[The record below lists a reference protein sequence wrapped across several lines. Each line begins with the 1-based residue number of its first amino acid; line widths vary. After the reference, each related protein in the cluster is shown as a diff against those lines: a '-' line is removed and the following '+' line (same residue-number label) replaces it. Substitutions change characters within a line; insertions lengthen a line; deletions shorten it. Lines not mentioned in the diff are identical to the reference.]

1 MKHNFLDWLGCSAGV
16 VLTAVQTNQ
25 IFQTISLILTC
36 IATLLTIAYNIYR
49 WYKKATEDK
58 KITPE
63 EIKEGIDILTDGAKK
78 VEELSK
84 KDKGENK

>member
-1 MKHNFLDWLGCSAGV
+1 MKHNFLDWLGCGTGV
-16 VLTAVQTNQ
+16 VLTAVQTNE

-63 EIKEGIDILTDGAKK
+63 EIKEGIDILNQGAKDIEDLK
-78 VEELSK
+78 
-84 KDKGENK
+84 NKNKEK

>member
-1 MKHNFLDWLGCSAGV
+1 MHNKFLDWIGCGTGV

-36 IATLLTIAYNIYR
+36 IATLMTIAYNIYR
-49 WYKKATEDK
+49 FYKKVTADK

-63 EIKEGIDILTDGAKK
+63 EIKEGIDLVNDSIDKIEA
-78 VEELSK
+78 LSN

>member
-1 MKHNFLDWLGCSAGV
+1 MKHNFLDWIGCCAGV
-16 VLTAVQTNQ
+16 ILTAVQTNQ

-36 IATLLTIAYNIYR
+36 IATLMTIGYNIYR

-63 EIKEGIDILTDGAKK
+63 EIKEGIDIINDGI
-78 VEELSK
+78 
-84 KDKGENK
+84 DKIDNIKENKK

>member
-1 MKHNFLDWLGCSAGV
+1 MKHNFLDWIGCGASA

-36 IATLLTIAYNIYR
+36 IATLVTIGYNIYR

-58 KITPE
+58 KITPKALIKSKHYQKM
-63 EIKEGIDILTDGAKK
+63 IKEKINNVKIRQQG
-78 VEELSK
+78 
-84 KDKGENK
+84 N

>member
-1 MKHNFLDWLGCSAGV
+1 MHNKFLDWLGCGAGV
-16 VLTAVQTNQ
+16 ILTAVQTNQ

-63 EIKEGIDILTDGAKK
+63 EIKEGIDVINDSIDKIE
-78 VEELSK
+78 VLSK
-84 KDKGENK
+84 KDKGDNK

>member
-1 MKHNFLDWLGCSAGV
+1 MKHNFLDWIGCGAGA

-36 IATLLTIAYNIYR
+36 IATLMTIGYNIYR
-49 WYKKATEDK
+49 WYKKAIEDK

-63 EIKEGIDILTDGAKK
+63 EIKEGIDIINDGIDKI
-78 VEELSK
+78 EGLSN
-84 KDKGENK
+84 KDKGEKK

>member
-1 MKHNFLDWLGCSAGV
+1 MKHNFLDWAGCGMAAIT
-16 VLTAVQTNQ
+16 TAVQTNQ
-25 IFQTISLILTC
+25 IFQNISLILTC

-63 EIKEGIDILTDGAKK
+63 EIKEGIDIINDGIDKI
-78 VEELSK
+78 EELSK
-84 KDKGENK
+84 TDKGEKK